1 MAVSSE
7 ERNKIWKLYERYGYR
22 TSELDDDYMIFVL
35 ENVMYP
41 AVDILVFEE
50 HTKKYLSKKNEYS
63 ESGYGV
69 HITVYQGLS

>member
-22 TSELDDDYMIFVL
+22 TSELDDDFMIFVL

-41 AVDILVFEE
+41 AVDILVFDE
-50 HTKKYLSKKNEYS
+50 HTQK
-63 ESGYGV
+63 
-69 HITVYQGLS
+69 